1 MGDQVGHF
9 RHSSRHTGVV
19 IVPSRHCQR
28 HLPDQGAADPDAVR
42 ALLIVGASVVVL
54 IVGSIVGSDTGSNQ
68 SPTSAQPRSEATT
81 TTTTRIAATTTTTT
95 KPPPKRAGIGDPVRD
110 GKFEFVVIDVEQ
122 PGKILGSG
130 GLEDEALGTWLI
142 VRIKVTNVSDEAQS
156 FFASNQKLTL
166 GAATYDAASFTWSG
180 TALEDLNPGLSFEA
194 IVPFD
199 VPESFPRDGT
209 GAVLT
214 LHDSAF
220 SGGVEVWL

>member
-1 MGDQVGHF
+1 MDTLGTLLVLVGLLLF
-9 RHSSRHTGVV
+9 LLGVV
-19 IVPSRHCQR
+19 NVIYPINALRVPTRSR
-28 HLPDQGAADPDAVR
+28 G
-42 ALLIVGASVVVL
+42 LLIVAASFVVL
-54 IVGSIVGSDTGSNQ
+54 IVGGIVGSGTGSNQ
-68 SPTSAQPRSEATT
+68 SPTSSAQPRSEAATT
-81 TTTTRIAATTTTTT
+81 TLRATTTTTT
-95 KPPPKRAGIGDPVRD
+95 TTLPPKRAGIGDPVRD

-130 GLEDEALGTWLI
+130 VLDDEALGTWLI
-142 VRIKVTNVSDEAQS
+142 VRIKVTNISDEAQS

-166 GAATYDAASFTWSG
+166 GTATYEASYTWNG
-180 TALEDLNPGLSFEA
+180 TDMEDVNPGLGFEA